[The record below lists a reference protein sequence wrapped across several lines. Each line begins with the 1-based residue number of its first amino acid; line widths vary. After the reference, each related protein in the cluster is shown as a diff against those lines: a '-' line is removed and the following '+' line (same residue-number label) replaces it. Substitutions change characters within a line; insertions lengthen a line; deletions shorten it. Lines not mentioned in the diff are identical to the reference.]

1 LNIYA
6 ILIACVQAVSSPLE
20 DTCGDFPLYD
30 RTFET
35 IPECIAYI
43 DNFARTVS
51 SANTDLY
58 VTGFC
63 TTKDINET

>member
-1 LNIYA
+1 M
-6 ILIACVQAVSSPLE
+6 STPLE
-20 DTCGDFPLYD
+20 DTCGTFPLYD
-30 RTFET
+30 RTFENVN
-35 IPECIAYI
+35 ECLGYI
-43 DNFARTVS
+43 DYFSKNVK